1 MELIIKGS
9 PILQANMNAQTRFV
23 NNEGGSRSSKTY
35 SIIIKH
41 ISLALQGAKME
52 MTISRRKGTWLR
64 DTAEK
69 DFYDVLRENNLY
81 RSSSHF
87 KGRRMYLLNG
97 SRFSFVGMDE
107 EQKFRGRKQTHLWV
121 NEINDCESTPFQQA
135 VMRTTQQITWDFNP
149 SDEYH
154 WLYDQ
159 YIESPTRAP
168 HITTIHSTFMDNPF
182 LDAEVRNE
190 LMRLEKEDEEAWR
203 VFGLGLRARAKET
216 IYNPHIVSASLW
228 DDTPDCYGLDFGFN
242 HPNALYGVK
251 DCDKNWLIR
260 KYVHKGNLLNSDLL
274 ALMNAHG
281 VKKTVP
287 IYADAARPDI
297 IAEIK
302 NAGYWI
308 IAADKNVK
316 DGIESVKAKP
326 IHITDDSTEG
336 IKQFRNYKWKKIG
349 DMITDE
355 PVKFEDDAPD
365 AVRYAI
371 YNGLKNKQINEPSR
385 RRLITLR

>member
-1 MELIIKGS
+1 MEVIIQGS
-9 PILQANMNAQTRFV
+9 PILEANLNAFTRFV
-23 NNEGGSRSSKTY
+23 NNYGGSRSTKTI
-35 SIIIKH
+35 SIIKKH
-41 ISLALQGAKME
+41 ISLALQGAEME
-52 MTISRRKGTWLR
+52 MTITRRKGTWLR

-69 DFYDVLRENNLY
+69 DFYDVLREHNLY

-87 KGRRMYLLNG
+87 KGRRQYRLNG
-97 SRFSFVGMDE
+97 SNFNFIGMDE
-107 EQKFRGRKQTHLWV
+107 EQKFRGRKQTHLWG
-121 NEINDCESTPFQQA
+121 NEINDMEYEPFKQA
-135 VMRTTQQITWDFNP
+135 VMRTTKQITWDFNP

-154 WLYDQ
+154 WIYDK

-168 HITTIHSTFMDNPF
+168 QITNIHSTFMDNPF
-182 LDAEVRNE
+182 LDEEIRKE
-190 LMRLEKEDEEAWR
+190 LLQLQHEDEEAWR
-203 VFGLGLRARAKET
+203 VFGLGLRSRSKET
-216 IYNPHIVSASLW
+216 IYNTHVVSASLW

-242 HPNALYGVK
+242 HPNALYGIK
-251 DCDKNWLIR
+251 DCDKHWLIR
-260 KYVHKGNLLNSDLL
+260 KYIHKGNLLNADIIS
-274 ALMNAHG
+274 LMNALG

-297 IAEIK
+297 IAEIRG
-302 NAGYWI
+302 AGYWI
-308 IAADKNVK
+308 IPADKNVK
-316 DGIESVKAKP
+316 DGIEAVKAKQ

-349 DMITDE
+349 EMIMDE

-371 YNGLKNKQINEPSR
+371 YNGLKNKQISEPSR